1 MAYLFEPHQIFW
13 KKTFRTILETKT
25 SYESYTPKTGQNLA
39 KTDLRGIAKPWNK
52 VRACLNYD
60 DTQGFLGSQETNSN
74 GLQPSKWPLYNPW
87 DSLGTCEKI
96 ILRQPRVDQNSPK
109 KLGQS
114 IKNVYNIKYSKAMTS
129 FIDWVTWHF
138 FGN

>member
-1 MAYLFEPHQIFW
+1 MEA
-13 KKTFRTILETKT
+13 KK
-25 SYESYTPKTGQNLA
+25 SYESFTPKNVQDLA
-39 KTDLRGIAKPWNK
+39 KTNLWGIAKPWNK

-96 ILRQPRVDQNSPK
+96 ILRQPRVEQNSPK

-114 IKNVYNIKYSKAMTS
+114 IKNVYKIKQSKARNMQ
-129 FIDWVTWHF
+129 
-138 FGN
+138 

>member
-1 MAYLFEPHQIFW
+1 MNLLH
-13 KKTFRTILETKT
+13 
-25 SYESYTPKTGQNLA
+25 PKNGQNLA
-39 KTDLRGIAKPWNK
+39 KTDLFGIAKPWNK

-96 ILRQPRVDQNSPK
+96 ILHQPRVDQNSQK
-109 KLGQS
+109 QS
-114 IKNVYNIKYSKAMTS
+114 ILKECLLNQTVCGEQCAMTL
-129 FIDWVTWHF
+129 D
-138 FGN
+138 

>member
-1 MAYLFEPHQIFW
+1 MNLLH
-13 KKTFRTILETKT
+13 
-25 SYESYTPKTGQNLA
+25 PKNGQNLA
-39 KTDLRGIAKPWNK
+39 KTDLFGIAKPWNK

-96 ILRQPRVDQNSPK
+96 ILRQPRVDQNSPN
-109 KLGQS
+109 KLGQTM
-114 IKNVYNIKYSKAMTS
+114 KNVSKIK
-129 FIDWVTWHF
+129 
-138 FGN
+138 